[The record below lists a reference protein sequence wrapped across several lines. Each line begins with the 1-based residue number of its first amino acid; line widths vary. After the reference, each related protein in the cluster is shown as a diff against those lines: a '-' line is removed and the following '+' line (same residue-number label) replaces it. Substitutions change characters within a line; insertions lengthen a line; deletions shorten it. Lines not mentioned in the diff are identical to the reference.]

1 MVSCNKRT
9 LFEKRLEISRCVDL
23 GDIFSLGRVFG
34 VSLLEWR
41 NTEEDIADGFDCIT
55 WVFKNAPITRDQ
67 WARCRQYGVL
77 PAGFLRVDVPAGG
90 DIVEYQIRKNGSL
103 NPIHIGIFDRSRHRV
118 ESKWGDAGHV
128 FLHDLWAV
136 PAEYGDHVSFYRHVF
151 PS

>member
-1 MVSCNKRT
+1 MPSVRRAPGRFPK
-9 LFEKRLEISRCVDL
+9 SRCS
-23 GDIFSLGRVFG
+23 G
-34 VSLLEWR
+34 W
-41 NTEEDIADGFDCIT
+41 
-55 WVFKNAPITRDQ
+55 
-67 WARCRQYGVL
+67 
-77 PAGFLRVDVPAGG
+77 G

-151 PS
+151 P